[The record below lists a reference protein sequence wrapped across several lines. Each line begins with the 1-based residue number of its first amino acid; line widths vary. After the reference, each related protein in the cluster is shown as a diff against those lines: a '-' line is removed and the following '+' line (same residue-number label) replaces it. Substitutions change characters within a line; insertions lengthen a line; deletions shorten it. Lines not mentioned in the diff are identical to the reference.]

1 MSNLRQ
7 YKRTLNL
14 MAMFGLLGVA
24 MSLSAQTP
32 TSSSNAEQ
40 ITGLMAALSDHS
52 KTPSAVLDPN
62 LSPSDRSKSLAHFSA
77 AHYEL
82 SLVPEGAPTV
92 TGDTATV
99 PVRVHF
105 KADNGN
111 SLDAGATAHFVRRN
125 GVWYFS
131 NFDFMSWPAFLIVA
145 LVGCVLIGISYA
157 ATVLIL
163 MRKLLKQGS
172 LGVNGV
178 TMFIPLFWPALF
190 RKARQVPV

>member
-1 MSNLRQ
+1 
-7 YKRTLNL
+7 
-14 MAMFGLLGVA
+14 MAMLGLLGVA

-32 TSSSNAEQ
+32 TSMSNADQ
-40 ITGLMAALSDHS
+40 ITGLIVALSDHS
-52 KTPSAVLDPN
+52 KTPSAVLDPD
-62 LSPSDRSKSLAHFSA
+62 LSPSGRSKNLAHFSA

-82 SLVPEGAPTV
+82 SLIPEGDPTI

-125 GVWYFS
+125 RVWYFS
-131 NFDFMSWPAFLIVA
+131 NFDFMAWSGFLIVA
-145 LVGCVLIGISYA
+145 LVGCVLVGISYA

-163 MRKLLKQGS
+163 MRKLLKQGP
-172 LGVNGV
+172 LGVSGA
-178 TMFIPLFWPALF
+178 TMFIPLFWPSLF
-190 RKARQVPV
+190 RKTRKVPV